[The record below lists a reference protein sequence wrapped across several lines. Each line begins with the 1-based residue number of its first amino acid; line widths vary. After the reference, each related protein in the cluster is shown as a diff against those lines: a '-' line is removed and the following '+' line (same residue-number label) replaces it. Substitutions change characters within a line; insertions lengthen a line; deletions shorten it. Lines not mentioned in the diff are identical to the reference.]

1 MRRIVA
7 MSRKKERSS
16 DGVVSTERDGDSHLW
31 EVNGTEVSI
40 VRVLVSSVESWRR
53 RFGETKAEIGRRR
66 LERDVEEATC
76 AKAISIV
83 LDDRSGPK
91 KREREREREYE
102 EVK

>member
-1 MRRIVA
+1 MVS
-7 MSRKKERSS
+7 MERS
-16 DGVVSTERDGDSHLW
+16 GDSHLW
-31 EVNGTEVSI
+31 ELNGTEVSI

-66 LERDVEEATC
+66 FERDVEEATC

-83 LDDRSGPK
+83 LDDRSGPE
-91 KREREREREYE
+91 KRESE